1 MMQSLYALTPTAI
14 YGLLTTD
21 PLFML
26 QDCEIFGLICPHYH
40 GITLVSRQQ
49 LETALPVF
57 T

>member
-1 MMQSLYALTPTAI
+1 MQSLYALTPTAI